1 MSEKVILWRR
11 AGARRADIRRI
22 CLTEPQADIAGE
34 MRDAGCESKLQT
46 GSLDVLRSSA
56 VETRV
61 NWATQSF
68 QTRPPSRIFELR
80 VFEPSRLPVFPS
92 SRLPV
97 FPSSRL
103 PVFTSSRL
111 HVFTSSRLRDIETS
125 RRSNRSRIT
134 RAIQLARP
142 FAHSLIRSFAHSPI
156 RPFAHSPI
164 RPFAHSLI
172 RPFAHSLIRPFAH
185 SPIRPFAHSLTSPT
199 LPLLRLSPSLVRARP
214 PRVGRL
220 ASPHRVTPSGASAP
234 KPLRR
239 ATPHARLSRARG
251 RRRDCA
257 RPPSP
262 DRAPDRPPRRSR
274 RYAARTRRP
283 DATPRRRR

>member
-1 MSEKVILWRR
+1 MAERGR
-11 AGARRADIRRI
+11 ASGRYPPDLPDQTSGGHR
-22 CLTEPQADIAGE
+22 G
-34 MRDAGCESKLQT
+34 RDAGCGMREQTANCKLQT

-68 QTRPPSRIFELR
+68 QTRQPFRIFELR
-80 VFEPSRLPVFPS
+80 VFEPSRLH
-92 SRLPV
+92 
-97 FPSSRL
+97 
-103 PVFTSSRL
+103 VFTSSRL
-111 HVFTSSRLRDIETS
+111 HVFTSSRLHVFEISRFRDFEIS
-125 RRSNRSRIT
+125 KLH
-134 RAIQLARP
+134 AARTVLE
-142 FAHSLIRSFAHSPI
+142 SLERFNSPAHSPI
-156 RPFAHSPI
+156 RSH
-164 RPFAHSLI
+164 RPRCPSCAYRQALSAPG
-172 RPFAHSLIRPFAH
+172 RP
-185 SPIRPFAHSLTSPT
+185 
-199 LPLLRLSPSLVRARP
+199 
-214 PRVGRL
+214 
-220 ASPHRVTPSGASAP
+220 ASAAWRRRIAQRPSGASAP

>member
-1 MSEKVILWRR
+1 MSGKVILWRS

-22 CLTEPQADIAGE
+22 CLTKPQADIAGE
-34 MRDAGCESKLQT
+34 MRDARASCKLQT
-46 GSLDVLRSSA
+46 ANCKLQTANCKQDRSMSC
-56 VETRV
+56 VV
-61 NWATQSF
+61 
-68 QTRPPSRIFELR
+68 PPSKRASIGQPNHSKR
-80 VFEPSRLPVFPS
+80 ASRPESLSFAFS
-92 SRLPV
+92 SLPV

-111 HVFTSSRLRDIETS
+111 HVFTSSRLRDFETS
-125 RRSNRSRIT
+125 KLP
-134 RAIQLARP
+134 AARTVLE
-142 FAHSLIRSFAHSPI
+142 SLERFNSP
-156 RPFAHSPI
+156 AHSPI

-172 RPFAHSLIRPFAH
+172 RS
-185 SPIRPFAHSLTSPT
+185 FAHSLTSPT

-214 PRVGRL
+214 TRVGRL

-234 KPLRR
+234 KPLRH

>member
-1 MSEKVILWRR
+1 MRER
-11 AGARRADIRRI
+11 AAN
-22 CLTEPQADIAGE
+22 C
-34 MRDAGCESKLQT
+34 KLQT
-46 GSLDVLRSSA
+46 ANCKLQTANCKQDRSMSC
-56 VETRV
+56 VV
-61 NWATQSF
+61 
-68 QTRPPSRIFELR
+68 PPSKRASIGQPNHSKR
-80 VFEPSRLPVFPS
+80 ASRPESLSFAFS
-92 SRLPV
+92 SLPV

-111 HVFTSSRLRDIETS
+111 RDFETS
-125 RRSNRSRIT
+125 KLP
-134 RAIQLARP
+134 AARTVLE
-142 FAHSLIRSFAHSPI
+142 SLERFNSP
-156 RPFAHSPI
+156 AHSPI

-172 RPFAHSLIRPFAH
+172 RS
-185 SPIRPFAHSLTSPT
+185 FAHSLTSPT

-214 PRVGRL
+214 TRVGRL

-234 KPLRR
+234 KPLRH

>member
-1 MSEKVILWRR
+1 
-11 AGARRADIRRI
+11 
-22 CLTEPQADIAGE
+22 
-34 MRDAGCESKLQT
+34 MRDARANCKLQT
-46 GSLDVLRSSA
+46 ANCKLQTANCKQDRSMSC
-56 VETRV
+56 VV
-61 NWATQSF
+61 
-68 QTRPPSRIFELR
+68 PPSKRASIGQPNHSKR
-80 VFEPSRLPVFPS
+80 ASRPESLSFAFSSLPVFPS
-92 SRLPV
+92 SRLHV
-97 FPSSRL
+97 FTSSRL
-103 PVFTSSRL
+103 HVFTSSRL

-134 RAIQLARP
+134 RAIQLAR
-142 FAHSLIRSFAHSPI
+142 S
-156 RPFAHSPI
+156 
-164 RPFAHSLI
+164 
-172 RPFAHSLIRPFAH
+172 
-185 SPIRPFAHSLTSPT
+185 FAHSLTSPT

-214 PRVGRL
+214 TRVGRL

-234 KPLRR
+234 KPLRH

>member
-1 MSEKVILWRR
+1 MSGKVILWRS

-22 CLTEPQADIAGE
+22 CLTKPQADIAGE
-34 MRDAGCESKLQT
+34 MRDARASCKLQT
-46 GSLDVLRSSA
+46 ANCKQDRSMSC
-56 VETRV
+56 VV
-61 NWATQSF
+61 
-68 QTRPPSRIFELR
+68 PPSKRASIGQPNHSKR
-80 VFEPSRLPVFPS
+80 ASRPESLSFAFS
-92 SRLPV
+92 SLPV

-111 HVFTSSRLRDIETS
+111 HVFTSSRFRDIETS

-142 FAHSLIRSFAHSPI
+142 FAHSLIRSFAHS
-156 RPFAHSPI
+156 
-164 RPFAHSLI
+164 
-172 RPFAHSLIRPFAH
+172 
-185 SPIRPFAHSLTSPT
+185 LTSPT

-214 PRVGRL
+214 TRVGRL

-234 KPLRR
+234 KPLRH

>member
-1 MSEKVILWRR
+1 MSGKVILWRR

-22 CLTEPQADIAGE
+22 CLTKPQADIAGE

-46 GSLDVLRSSA
+46 ANCKLQTANCKLQTANCKQDRSMSC
-56 VETRV
+56 VV
-61 NWATQSF
+61 
-68 QTRPPSRIFELR
+68 PPSKRASIGQPNHSKR
-80 VFEPSRLPVFPS
+80 ASRPESLSFAFSSLPVFPS

-97 FPSSRL
+97 FTSSRL
-103 PVFTSSRL
+103 HVFTSSRL

-134 RAIQLARP
+134 RAIQLAR
-142 FAHSLIRSFAHSPI
+142 S
-156 RPFAHSPI
+156 
-164 RPFAHSLI
+164 
-172 RPFAHSLIRPFAH
+172 
-185 SPIRPFAHSLTSPT
+185 FAHSLTSPT

-214 PRVGRL
+214 TRVGRL

-234 KPLRR
+234 KPLRH

>member
-1 MSEKVILWRR
+1 
-11 AGARRADIRRI
+11 
-22 CLTEPQADIAGE
+22 
-34 MRDAGCESKLQT
+34 MRDARANCKQ
-46 GSLDVLRSSA
+46 DRSMSC
-56 VETRV
+56 VV
-61 NWATQSF
+61 
-68 QTRPPSRIFELR
+68 PPSKRASIGQPNHSKRARRPESLSFA
-80 VFEPSRLPVFPS
+80 FSSLPVFP
-92 SRLPV
+92 
-97 FPSSRL
+97 
-103 PVFTSSRL
+103 SSRL

-142 FAHSLIRSFAHSPI
+142 FAHSL
-156 RPFAHSPI
+156 
-164 RPFAHSLI
+164 
-172 RPFAHSLIRPFAH
+172 
-185 SPIRPFAHSLTSPT
+185 IRPFAHSLTSPT

>member
-1 MSEKVILWRR
+1 MRER
-11 AGARRADIRRI
+11 AAN
-22 CLTEPQADIAGE
+22 C
-34 MRDAGCESKLQT
+34 KLQT
-46 GSLDVLRSSA
+46 ANCKQDRSMSC
-56 VETRV
+56 VV
-61 NWATQSF
+61 
-68 QTRPPSRIFELR
+68 PPSKRASIGQPNHSKR
-80 VFEPSRLPVFPS
+80 ASRPESLSFAFS
-92 SRLPV
+92 SLPV

-111 HVFTSSRLRDIETS
+111 HVFEISRHRNFPPLEPFSNHSSDS
-125 RRSNRSRIT
+125 T
-134 RAIQLARP
+134 RP
-142 FAHSLIRSFAHSPI
+142 
-156 RPFAHSPI
+156 PI

-172 RPFAHSLIRPFAH
+172 RS
-185 SPIRPFAHSLTSPT
+185 FAHSLTSPT

-214 PRVGRL
+214 TRVGRL

-234 KPLRR
+234 KPLRH

>member
-1 MSEKVILWRR
+1 MAARGR
-11 AGARRADIRRI
+11 ASGRYPPDLPDQTSGGHR
-22 CLTEPQADIAGE
+22 G
-34 MRDAGCESKLQT
+34 RDAGCGMREQTANCKLQTANCKLQT

-68 QTRPPSRIFELR
+68 QTRQPSRIFELR

-97 FPSSRL
+97 FTSSRL
-103 PVFTSSRL
+103 HVFTSSRL

-134 RAIQLARP
+134 RAIQLAR
-142 FAHSLIRSFAHSPI
+142 S
-156 RPFAHSPI
+156 
-164 RPFAHSLI
+164 
-172 RPFAHSLIRPFAH
+172 
-185 SPIRPFAHSLTSPT
+185 FAHSLTSPT

-214 PRVGRL
+214 TRVGRL

-234 KPLRR
+234 KPLRH

>member
-1 MSEKVILWRR
+1 MSGKVILWRS

-22 CLTEPQADIAGE
+22 CLTKPQADIAGE
-34 MRDAGCESKLQT
+34 MRDARASCKLQT
-46 GSLDVLRSSA
+46 ANCKLQTANCKQDRSMSC
-56 VETRV
+56 VV
-61 NWATQSF
+61 
-68 QTRPPSRIFELR
+68 PPSKRASIGQPNHSKR
-80 VFEPSRLPVFPS
+80 ASRPESLSFAFS
-92 SRLPV
+92 SLPV

-111 HVFTSSRLRDIETS
+111 HVFTSSRFRDIETS

-142 FAHSLIRSFAHSPI
+142 FAHSLIRSFAHS
-156 RPFAHSPI
+156 
-164 RPFAHSLI
+164 
-172 RPFAHSLIRPFAH
+172 
-185 SPIRPFAHSLTSPT
+185 LTSPT

-214 PRVGRL
+214 TRVGRL

-234 KPLRR
+234 KPLRH

>member
-1 MSEKVILWRR
+1 MAARGR
-11 AGARRADIRRI
+11 ASGRYPPDLPDQTSGGHR
-22 CLTEPQADIAGE
+22 G
-34 MRDAGCESKLQT
+34 RDAGCGMREQTANCKLQTANCKLQT

-68 QTRPPSRIFELR
+68 QTRQPSRIFELR
-80 VFEPSRLPVFPS
+80 VFEP

-134 RAIQLARP
+134 RAIQLAR
-142 FAHSLIRSFAHSPI
+142 S
-156 RPFAHSPI
+156 
-164 RPFAHSLI
+164 
-172 RPFAHSLIRPFAH
+172 
-185 SPIRPFAHSLTSPT
+185 FAHSLTSPT

-214 PRVGRL
+214 TRVGRL

-234 KPLRR
+234 KPLRH

>member
-1 MSEKVILWRR
+1 MSGKVILWRS

-22 CLTEPQADIAGE
+22 CLTKPQADIAGE

-68 QTRPPSRIFELR
+68 QTRQPSRIFELR
-80 VFEPSRLPVFPS
+80 VFEPSRLPAFPS
-92 SRLPV
+92 SRLP
-97 FPSSRL
+97 
-103 PVFTSSRL
+103 
-111 HVFTSSRLRDIETS
+111 VFTSSRLRDIETS

-142 FAHSLIRSFAHSPI
+142 FAHSLIR
-156 RPFAHSPI
+156 PFAHSPI
-164 RPFAHSLI
+164 RS
-172 RPFAHSLIRPFAH
+172 
-185 SPIRPFAHSLTSPT
+185 FAHSLTSPT

>member
-1 MSEKVILWRR
+1 MR
-11 AGARRADIRRI
+11 
-22 CLTEPQADIAGE
+22 
-34 MRDAGCESKLQT
+34 RDAGCESELQTANCKLQTANCKLQTANCKLQT

-68 QTRPPSRIFELR
+68 QTRQPFRIFELR
-80 VFEPSRLPVFPS
+80 VFEPSRL
-92 SRLPV
+92 
-97 FPSSRL
+97 
-103 PVFTSSRL
+103 
-111 HVFTSSRLRDIETS
+111 HVFTSSRLRDFEISRFRDFETS

-134 RAIQLARP
+134 RAIQLAR
-142 FAHSLIRSFAHSPI
+142 S
-156 RPFAHSPI
+156 
-164 RPFAHSLI
+164 
-172 RPFAHSLIRPFAH
+172 
-185 SPIRPFAHSLTSPT
+185 FAHSLTSPT

>member
-1 MSEKVILWRR
+1 MSGKVILWRS

-22 CLTEPQADIAGE
+22 CLTKPQADIAGE
-34 MRDAGCESKLQT
+34 MRDARASCKLQTANCKLQT

-56 VETRV
+56 VEARV

-68 QTRPPSRIFELR
+68 QTRQPSRIFELR
-80 VFEPSRLPVFPS
+80 VFEP

-111 HVFTSSRLRDIETS
+111 HVFTSSRLHVFTS
-125 RRSNRSRIT
+125 SRLHVFEISRHRNFPPLEPFSNHSSDST
-134 RAIQLARP
+134 RP
-142 FAHSLIRSFAHSPI
+142 
-156 RPFAHSPI
+156 PI

-172 RPFAHSLIRPFAH
+172 RS
-185 SPIRPFAHSLTSPT
+185 FAHSLTSPT

-214 PRVGRL
+214 TRVGRL

-234 KPLRR
+234 KPLRH

>member
-1 MSEKVILWRR
+1 
-11 AGARRADIRRI
+11 
-22 CLTEPQADIAGE
+22 
-34 MRDAGCESKLQT
+34 MRDARANCKLQT
-46 GSLDVLRSSA
+46 ANCKQDRSMSC
-56 VETRV
+56 VV
-61 NWATQSF
+61 
-68 QTRPPSRIFELR
+68 PPSKRASIGQPNHSKR
-80 VFEPSRLPVFPS
+80 ASRPESLSFAFSSLPVFPS

-97 FPSSRL
+97 FTSSRL
-103 PVFTSSRL
+103 HVFTSSRL

-134 RAIQLARP
+134 RAIQLAR
-142 FAHSLIRSFAHSPI
+142 S
-156 RPFAHSPI
+156 
-164 RPFAHSLI
+164 
-172 RPFAHSLIRPFAH
+172 
-185 SPIRPFAHSLTSPT
+185 FAHSLTSPT

-214 PRVGRL
+214 TRVGRL

-234 KPLRR
+234 KPLRH

>member
-1 MSEKVILWRR
+1 MSGKVILWRS

-34 MRDAGCESKLQT
+34 MRDAGCESELQTANCKLQT
-46 GSLDVLRSSA
+46 ANCKQDRSMSC
-56 VETRV
+56 VV
-61 NWATQSF
+61 
-68 QTRPPSRIFELR
+68 PPSKRASIGQPNHSKR
-80 VFEPSRLPVFPS
+80 ASRSESLSFAFSSLPVFPS
-92 SRLPV
+92 SRLRD
-97 FPSSRL
+97 FEISR
-103 PVFTSSRL
+103 F
-111 HVFTSSRLRDIETS
+111 RDFETS
-125 RRSNRSRIT
+125 KLH
-134 RAIQLARP
+134 AARTVLE
-142 FAHSLIRSFAHSPI
+142 SLERFNSPV
-156 RPFAHSPI
+156 
-164 RPFAHSLI
+164 
-172 RPFAHSLIRPFAH
+172 
-185 SPIRPFAHSLTSPT
+185 HSLTSPT

-214 PRVGRL
+214 TRVGRL